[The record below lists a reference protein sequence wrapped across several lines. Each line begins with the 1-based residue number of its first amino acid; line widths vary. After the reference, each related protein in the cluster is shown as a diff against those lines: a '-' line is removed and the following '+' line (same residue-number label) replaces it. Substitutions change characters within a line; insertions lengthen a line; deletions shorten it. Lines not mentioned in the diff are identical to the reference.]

1 MGRGVRINNFDRKWT
16 RMDANG
22 GGNGLK
28 GAGRLSSRACRGIWA
43 FPEAE
48 VCARGRDVSTALD
61 MTGLGTLGSR
71 RGPSVSGLGL
81 ELPEVRCPRLEV
93 RKDPFAFICVHLR
106 LFLVLG
112 AEKTARNGLGRAEW
126 GGHLGASG
134 LNRRRG
140 VREAETCR
148 AGARKSGPAFWAG
161 PRGGRGGNS

>member
-1 MGRGVRINNFDRKWT
+1 
-16 RMDANG
+16 MDANG
-22 GGNGLK
+22 GGNGLR

-61 MTGLGTLGSR
+61 MTGLGTMGSR

-81 ELPEVRCPRLEV
+81 GAARGPMSEVGGPKRS
-93 RKDPFAFICVHLR
+93 ICVHLR

-126 GGHLGASG
+126 AGHLGASG

-161 PRGGRGGNS
+161 PRGGGGAGIPRYGSPCRSRSAR